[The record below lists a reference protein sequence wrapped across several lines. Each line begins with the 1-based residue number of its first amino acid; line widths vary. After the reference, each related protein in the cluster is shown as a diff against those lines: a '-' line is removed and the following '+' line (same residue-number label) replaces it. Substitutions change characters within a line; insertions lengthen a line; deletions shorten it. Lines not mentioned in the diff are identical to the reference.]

1 MSFPS
6 ESDMISN
13 ELQNSDSI
21 YVNLMADV
29 FKIIVKHRRKI
40 VGKYRHLLPSENRAY
55 IDSFFQDSL

>member
-6 ESDMISN
+6 ESDMISK

-40 VGKYRHLLPSENRAY
+40 VGKYR
-55 IDSFFQDSL
+55 QQ